1 MIKLQSNPFYKGLT
15 SQLFTDA
22 IATEVL
28 AFHKKINGYNATPL
42 VSLKKLAS
50 HFGVKNIFVK
60 DESKRFGLNA
70 FKVLGGSYAL
80 GKLLAEKLDVP
91 ITELDFK
98 TVGTLLPEP
107 LTFTTA
113 TAGNH
118 GTGVAW
124 AARELGQ
131 KAVVFMP
138 KGSAQASVD
147 RIKSLGA
154 ACIVT
159 DVNYDDTVRLASME
173 ADCKGWTLVQDTA
186 WEGYEKIPSWISQ
199 GYMTMAKEAFEQLAT
214 SGEGKP
220 THVFLQAGV
229 GAMAGG
235 ILGYCADVLGPRNF
249 TSVIAE
255 PAAADCLFRSVSTDD
270 GHRVAVTGSLNSIM
284 AGLACGEVNPVTW
297 DILRDTGNFFISADD
312 RIAAT
317 GMRVLG
323 NPLSGDTGVISGES
337 GALNMGLLYYLM
349 TSSEPEVQQYRAQV
363 GLTEESEILIFS
375 TEGDTNPARY
385 RSIVWD
391 GVLPL

>member
-15 SQLFTDA
+15 SQLFTDT

-28 AFHKKINGYNATPL
+28 AFHKKINGYDATPL

-159 DVNYDDTVRLASME
+159 DVNYDDTVRLASMK

-249 TSVIAE
+249 TSIIAE

-297 DILRDTGNFFISADD
+297 DILRDTGNFYISAND

-323 NPLSGDTGVISGES
+323 NPLSGDAAVISGES

-349 TSSEPEVQQYRAQV
+349 TSAAPEVQQYRAQI

-385 RSIVWD
+385 RSIVWE
-391 GVLPL
+391 GMLPL

>member
-1 MIKLQSNPFYKGLT
+1 M
-15 SQLFTDA
+15 
-22 IATEVL
+22 
-28 AFHKKINGYNATPL
+28 
-42 VSLKKLAS
+42 
-50 HFGVKNIFVK
+50 
-60 DESKRFGLNA
+60 
-70 FKVLGGSYAL
+70 
-80 GKLLAEKLDVP
+80 
-91 ITELDFK
+91 
-98 TVGTLLPEP
+98 PEP

-159 DVNYDDTVRLASME
+159 DVNYDDTVRLASMK
-173 ADCKGWTLVQDTA
+173 ADSKGWTLVQDTA

-199 GYMTMAKEAFEQLAT
+199 GYMTMAKEAFDQLAI

>member
-15 SQLFTDA
+15 SQLFTDGITA
-22 IATEVL
+22 EVL
-28 AFHKKINGYNATPL
+28 AFHKKINGYDATPL

-50 HFGVKNIFVK
+50 HIGVKNIFVK

-159 DVNYDDTVRLASME
+159 DVNYDDTVRLASMK
-173 ADCKGWTLVQDTA
+173 ADSKGWTLVQDTA

-199 GYMTMAKEAFEQLAT
+199 GYMTMAKEAFDQLAI

>member
-15 SQLFTDA
+15 SQLFTDEITA
-22 IATEVL
+22 EVL
-28 AFHKKINGYNATPL
+28 AFHKKINGYDATPL

-50 HFGVKNIFVK
+50 RIGVKNIFVK

-159 DVNYDDTVRLASME
+159 DVNYDDTVRLASMK
-173 ADCKGWTLVQDTA
+173 ADSKGWTLVQDTA

-199 GYMTMAKEAFEQLAT
+199 GYMTMAKEAFDQLAI

-255 PAAADCLFRSVSTDD
+255 PAAADCLFRSISTDD